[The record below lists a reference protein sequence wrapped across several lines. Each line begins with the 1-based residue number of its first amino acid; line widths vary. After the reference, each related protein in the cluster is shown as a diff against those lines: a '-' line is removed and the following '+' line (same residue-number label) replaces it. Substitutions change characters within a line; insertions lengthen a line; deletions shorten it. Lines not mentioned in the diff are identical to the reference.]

1 MVLIAMT
8 LTIESVN
15 GHRDSLAYTQDVIVS
30 TSSDM
35 DNLISPHENNNSKIV
50 ELNFDYDTH
59 MQKVKD
65 AYDSMEQD
73 ITHSLVLLL
82 FMPVTY
88 SVS

>member
-8 LTIESVN
+8 LTIQSVN
-15 GHRDSLAYTQDVIVS
+15 GHRDYLAYTQDVIVS
-30 TSSDM
+30 TTSDT
-35 DNLISPHENNNSKIV
+35 DYLTGSNENNNSKIV
-50 ELNFDYDTH
+50 ELNFDYDAH

-73 ITHSLVLLL
+73 ITHSLILLL

-88 SVS
+88 SLS